1 MRMLLSLAK
10 LLDAIPPESYV
21 IMQAG
26 RLPESEN
33 KKIDLFTLYVLFSQ
47 KRSQGNLSLSLF
59 RINYAQICTW
69 IGRNLKGQFCSVLSH
84 DLYWENKTYKVKRS
98 IPGLKSDR
106 GRLRNLSCCRLRESF
121 WNKTVIYKV
130 VACGRW

>member
-33 KKIDLFTLYVLFSQ
+33 KKNRPLCLVCFVFPKEVPGELVPFSFPH
-47 KRSQGNLSLSLF
+47 KLCADMRVN
-59 RINYAQICTW
+59 
-69 IGRNLKGQFCSVLSH
+69 
-84 DLYWENKTYKVKRS
+84 
-98 IPGLKSDR
+98 
-106 GRLRNLSCCRLRESF
+106 
-121 WNKTVIYKV
+121 
-130 VACGRW
+130 